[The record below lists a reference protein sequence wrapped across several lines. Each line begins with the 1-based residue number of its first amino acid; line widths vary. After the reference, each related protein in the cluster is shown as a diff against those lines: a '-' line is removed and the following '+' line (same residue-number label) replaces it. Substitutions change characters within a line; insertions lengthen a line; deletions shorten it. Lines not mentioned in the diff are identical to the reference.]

1 MIKLFRKTRKSLL
14 MDQKTNR
21 YIKYAVGE
29 TLLVIIGIL
38 IALQVSNW
46 NKKRMDTNSYNIIL
60 SSLVTDLNNDV
71 AELRNLIAVSKYQN
85 EIISRILNNTNIPSE
100 SLISI
105 INTLCFNPESFT
117 PNTSSFDILL
127 NYGSFDLLQ
136 LKEVSTEVQSLY
148 NSALKI
154 NQESYMDRNK
164 LIAEIIRPLIMKS
177 GHVFI
182 DVKNTITIKQ
192 IELLELLHTN
202 KELRGHLLELFIIND
217 ILITERLDP
226 LNEKFKDVAINL
238 KARSKN

>member
-1 MIKLFRKTRKSLL
+1 